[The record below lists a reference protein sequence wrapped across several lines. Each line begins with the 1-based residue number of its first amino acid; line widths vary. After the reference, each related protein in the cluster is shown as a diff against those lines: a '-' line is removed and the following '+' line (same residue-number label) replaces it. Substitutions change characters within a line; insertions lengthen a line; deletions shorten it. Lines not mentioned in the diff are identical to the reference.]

1 MTEDTKTGIIRS
13 CVSKGTD
20 VDFVLYENHANDSRI
35 TEVKKCPTM
44 SGRMGTGGW
53 NLPIVLSV
61 HQNQAREI
69 QTSDKGFT
77 VGTTGNAS
85 GRNTGKIMENNSIRR
100 LTPGECEALQG
111 FPKGYTE
118 IPYKKKDVAACPD
131 GPRYKAIGNSWAVPC
146 ARWIGERILKVEA
159 EITEAL

>member
-1 MTEDTKTGIIRS
+1 MPG
-13 CVSKGTD
+13 
-20 VDFVLYENHANDSRI
+20 L
-35 TEVKKCPTM
+35 
-44 SGRMGTGGW
+44 GGG
-53 NLPIVLSV
+53 NLPLVISV
-61 HQNQAREI
+61 HQNQAGEI

-77 VGTTGNAS
+77 VDTTGNAS

-118 IPYKKKDVAACPD
+118 IPYKKKEAAACPD

-159 EITEAL
+159 EIQEAKK